1 MQIGCW
7 SLNYNTVFIPLNEW
21 FFSYIPDS
29 FLISITYCRFIF
41 IFICS
46 RFNFNFLK
54 LFLHKARKTFVQ
66 WNGRQT
72 LLARSLCFTR
82 SRNEPGLFQITAQRL
97 ISAPEAASVVN
108 QIPVTQVITSNRTSG
123 NGRACITCWRTVG
136 VVETGESASVRP
148 AMRPPQT
155 GGPFSCMALTCGI
168 APTHRGPWP
177 TSVLL
182 SSPHKSQC
190 PRHTANRLN
199 PVVYRINYSS

>member
-1 MQIGCW
+1 MQIGYW

-21 FFSYIPDS
+21 FFSYIPHS
-29 FLISITYCRFIF
+29 FLICITYCRFIF

-54 LFLHKARKTFVQ
+54 LFLHKARNTFVQ

-82 SRNEPGLFQITAQRL
+82 LRNEPGLFQITAQRL

-136 VVETGESASVRP
+136 VVERAQAWGLPCVHHRQVVLFLAWPSHVALPLPTADHGLHQFFFLPPTNLSV
-148 AMRPPQT
+148 
-155 GGPFSCMALTCGI
+155 GGTRQIGSI
-168 APTHRGPWP
+168 R
-177 TSVLL
+177 
-182 SSPHKSQC
+182 
-190 PRHTANRLN
+190 
-199 PVVYRINYSS
+199 

>member
-29 FLISITYCRFIF
+29 FLICITYCRFIF

-54 LFLHKARKTFVQ
+54 LFLHKARNTFVQ
-66 WNGRQT
+66 WNGCQT

-82 SRNEPGLFQITAQRL
+82 SRNEPGLFQITARRL

-123 NGRACITCWRTVG
+123 NGRACIACWRLWAWWR
-136 VVETGESASVRP
+136 ERKREACHASTTDRWSFFLHGP
-148 AMRPPQT
+148 HMWHCPYPPRTMAYISSSFFPPQ
-155 GGPFSCMALTCGI
+155 I
-168 APTHRGPWP
+168 
-177 TSVLL
+177 SVLEA
-182 SSPHKSQC
+182 HGK
-190 PRHTANRLN
+190 
-199 PVVYRINYSS
+199 